1 MMKNMKKI
9 SSLFCILLLTVM
21 FAFTGLNSVN
31 AAPKTAPKTATVNS
45 KGVMGSLIG
54 DSYEWNKFKID
65 DNVAYCV
72 DLGKNWSPDG
82 TPVTLLKEA
91 DAGVR
96 YILENGYPYK
106 YPYSGNADAS
116 RYITQAAIWWYL
128 ADTGQTTKLS
138 EDFTTNSADTYNVR
152 PIIKQLVA
160 GAKSA
165 KSYADPTLNVN
176 VSGTDMTLSSDKKYY
191 VSKEVGVALT
201 GASTY
206 KVSVSGADGIIVTN
220 ANGEAKSEFSSNEKF
235 IVKVPVSS
243 ISKTTNL
250 TVNVSADGSITKAY
264 IYSPGDAS
272 YQKVATLYTDEV
284 KLEKTISLTA
294 TVVTPGKPSVCV
306 EYVIVGNVIPDPALT
321 DPTPGKSCYDK
332 GTKYTQENVL
342 TTRQKTCKFKGW
354 FTKENLTGKW
364 TNGTK
369 LDKDLIL
376 YGAWDCEKGTTI
388 VVPST
393 AANTPFIILSIGS
406 IIIVAGVGLYAYRSK
421 KLSSKK

>member
-1 MMKNMKKI
+1 MKNMKKL
-9 SSLFCILLLTVM
+9 SSLFCLLLMTVM

-31 AAPKTAPKTATVNS
+31 AAPKTATVNS
-45 KGVMGSLIG
+45 KGVMGALIG
-54 DSYEWNKFKID
+54 DTYEFNKFKID
-65 DNVAYCV
+65 DKVAYCV

-116 RYITQAAIWWYL
+116 RYITQAAVWWYL
-128 ADTGQTTKLS
+128 ADTGQTSKLS

-152 PIIKQLVA
+152 PIIKHLVA

-165 KSYADPTLNVN
+165 KATADPRLNVN
-176 VSGTDMTLSSDKKYY
+176 ASNTEMTLSSDKKYY
-191 VSKEVGVALT
+191 VSNEISVSLT

-206 KVSVSGADGIIVTN
+206 KVSVSGAEGVVVTN
-220 ANGEAKSEFSSNEKF
+220 ASGEAKSEFSSNEKF

-250 TVNVSADGSITKAY
+250 SVNVSSSSNVTKAY

-272 YQKVATLYTDEV
+272 YQKVAALYTEEV
-284 KLEKTISLTA
+284 KLEKTITLSA
-294 TVVTPGKPSVCV
+294 KVITPGKPSVCV

-332 GTKYTQENVL
+332 GTKYTQESVL

-354 FTKENLTGKW
+354 YTKETLTGRW
-364 TNGTK
+364 TDGTK

-388 VVPST
+388 SVPAT
-393 AANTPFIILSIGS
+393 AANTPFMILGVGS
-406 IIIVAGVGLYAYRSK
+406 VIIIAGVGVYFYRSK

>member
-1 MMKNMKKI
+1 MKNMKKL
-9 SSLFCILLLTVM
+9 SSIFCILLMAVM
-21 FAFTGLNSVN
+21 FAFTGFNSVN
-31 AAPKTAPKTATVNS
+31 AAPKTATVNS

-54 DSYEWNKFKID
+54 NSYEWNKFKID
-65 DNVAYCV
+65 DKVAYCV

-106 YPYSGNADAS
+106 QPYSGNADAS

-128 ADTGQTTKLS
+128 ADTGQTEKLS
-138 EDFTTNSADTYNVR
+138 DDFTTNSADTYNVR

-165 KSYADPTLNVN
+165 KAYADPSLNVST
-176 VSGTDMTLSSDKKYY
+176 SGNDMTLSSDKKYY
-191 VSKEVGVALT
+191 VSNEISVNLT

-206 KVSVSGADGIIVTN
+206 KVSLSGAEGIIVTN
-220 ANGEAKSEFSSNEKF
+220 AGGEAKSEFNSTEKF
-235 IVKVPVSS
+235 IVKVPASS
-243 ISKTTNL
+243 LSKTTNL
-250 TVNVSADGSITKAY
+250 TVNVSATGNVTKAY
-264 IYSPGDAS
+264 IYSPADAT

-284 KLEKTISLTA
+284 KLEKTISLSA
-294 TVVTPGKPSVCV
+294 TVITPGKPTVCV

-321 DPTPGKSCYDK
+321 DPTPGKNCYDK
-332 GTKYTQENVL
+332 WTKYTQEKVL

-354 FTKENLTGKW
+354 YTKETLTGKW
-364 TNGTK
+364 TDGTK
-369 LDKDLIL
+369 LEKDLIL

-388 VVPST
+388 IVPST
-393 AANTPFIILSIGS
+393 AANTPFIILAVGS
-406 IIIVAGVGLYAYRSK
+406 IIIIAGASVYVYRSK

>member
-1 MMKNMKKI
+1 MKNMKKL
-9 SSLFCILLLTVM
+9 SSLFCLLLMTVM
-21 FAFTGLNSVN
+21 FAFTGLNSVS
-31 AAPKTAPKTATVNS
+31 AAPKTATINS
-45 KGVMGSLIG
+45 KGVMGALIG
-54 DSYEWNKFKID
+54 DTYEFNKFKID
-65 DNVAYCV
+65 DKVAYCV

-116 RYITQAAIWWYL
+116 RYITQAAVWWYL
-128 ADTGQTTKLS
+128 ADTGQTSKLS

-165 KSYADPTLNVN
+165 KAYADPSLNVN
-176 VSGTDMTLSSDKKYY
+176 ASNTEMTLSSDKKYY
-191 VSKEVGVALT
+191 VSNEISVSLT

-206 KVSVSGADGIIVTN
+206 KVSVSGAEGVVVTN
-220 ANGEAKSEFSSNEKF
+220 ASGEAKSEFSSNEKF

-250 TVNVSADGSITKAY
+250 SVNVSSSSNVTKAY

-272 YQKVATLYTDEV
+272 YQKVAALYTEEV
-284 KLEKTISLTA
+284 KLEKTITLSA
-294 TVVTPGKPSVCV
+294 KVITPGKPSVCV

-332 GTKYTQENVL
+332 GTKYTQESVL

-354 FTKENLTGKW
+354 YTKETLTGRW
-364 TNGTK
+364 TDGTK

-388 VVPST
+388 SVPAT
-393 AANTPFIILSIGS
+393 AANTPFMILGVGS
-406 IIIVAGVGLYAYRSK
+406 VIIIAGVGVYFYRSK

>member
-1 MMKNMKKI
+1 MKNMKKI
-9 SSLFCILLLTVM
+9 SSLFCVLLLTVM
-21 FAFTGLNSVN
+21 FAFAGFNSVN
-31 AAPKTAPKTATVNS
+31 AAPKTATINS

-54 DSYEWNKFKID
+54 NSYEWNKFKID
-65 DNVAYCV
+65 DKVAYCV

-106 YPYSGNADAS
+106 SPYSGNADAS

-128 ADTGQTTKLS
+128 ADTGQTVKLS
-138 EDFTTNSADTYNVR
+138 DDFTTNSEDTYNVR

-165 KSYADPTLNVN
+165 KAYSDPTLNVN
-176 VSGTDMTLSSDKKYY
+176 VSENDMTLSSDKKYY
-191 VSKEVGVALT
+191 VSKEVNVALT

-206 KVSVSGADGIIVTN
+206 KVTVSGAEGIVVANT
-220 ANGEAKSEFSSNEKF
+220 NGEAKSEFSSNEKF
-235 IVKVPVSS
+235 IVKVPASS

-250 TVNVSADGSITKAY
+250 TVNVSASGSVNKAY

-272 YQKVATLYTDEV
+272 YQKVAALYTDQVE
-284 KLEKTISLTA
+284 LEKTVTLTA
-294 TVVTPGKPSVCV
+294 KSVTPVTPGKPSVCV

-321 DPTPGKSCYDK
+321 DPTPGKNCYDK
-332 GTKYTQENVL
+332 GTKYTQESVL

-354 FTKENLTGKW
+354 YTKESLTGKW
-364 TNGTK
+364 TDGTK

-388 VVPST
+388 QVPAT
-393 AANTPFIILSIGS
+393 AANTPFMILAVGS
-406 IIIVAGVGLYAYRSK
+406 VIIVAGIGVYAYRSK
-421 KLSSKK
+421 KLSAKK

>member
-1 MMKNMKKI
+1 MKNIKKL
-9 SSLFCILLLTVM
+9 SSLFCLLLMTVM
-21 FAFTGLNSVN
+21 FVFTGVNSVN
-31 AAPKTAPKTATVNS
+31 AAPKTATINS
-45 KGVMGSLIG
+45 KGVMTSLIG
-54 DSYEWNKFKID
+54 DTYEWNKVNVG

-106 YPYSGNADAS
+106 QPYAGDESSN

-128 ADTGQTTKLS
+128 ADTGQTNKLS
-138 EDFTTNSADTYNVR
+138 DDFTTNSADLYNVR

-165 KSYADPTLNVN
+165 KAYADPAMT
-176 VSGTDMTLSSDKKYY
+176 VSASKDMTLSSDKKYY
-191 VSKEVGVALT
+191 VSKEINVTLT

-206 KVSVSGADGIIVTN
+206 KVSVSGAEGAVVTN
-220 ANGEAKSEFSSNEKF
+220 TNGEAKSEFSSNEKF
-235 IVKVPVSS
+235 IVKVPASS

-250 TVNVSADGSITKAY
+250 SVNVSATGEVNKAY
-264 IYSPGDAS
+264 IYSPADAS
-272 YQKVATLYTDEV
+272 YQKVATLYTDQV
-284 KLEKTISLTA
+284 KLEKTITLTA
-294 TVVTPGKPSVCV
+294 TVTTSGKPSVCV

-332 GTKYTQENVL
+332 GTKYTQETVL

-354 FTKENLTGKW
+354 YTKETLTGKW
-364 TNGTK
+364 TDGTA
-369 LDKDLIL
+369 LNKDLIL

-388 VVPST
+388 EVPAT
-393 AANTPFIILSIGS
+393 AANTPLMILAFGS
-406 IIIVAGVGLYAYRSK
+406 IIIIAGVSVYAYRSK
-421 KLSSKK
+421 KLSAKK

>member
-1 MMKNMKKI
+1 MKNMKKL
-9 SSLFCILLLTVM
+9 SSLFCLLLMTVM

-31 AAPKTAPKTATVNS
+31 AAPKTATVNS
-45 KGVMGSLIG
+45 KGVMGALIG
-54 DSYEWNKFKID
+54 DTYEFNKFKID
-65 DNVAYCV
+65 DKVAYCV

-116 RYITQAAIWWYL
+116 RYITQAAVWWYL
-128 ADTGQTTKLS
+128 ADTGQTSKLS

-165 KSYADPTLNVN
+165 KATADPSLNVN
-176 VSGTDMTLSSDKKYY
+176 ASNTEMTLSSDKKYY
-191 VSKEVGVALT
+191 VSNEISVSLT

-206 KVSVSGADGIIVTN
+206 KVSVSGAEGVVVTN
-220 ANGEAKSEFSSNEKF
+220 ASGEAKSEFSSNEKF

-250 TVNVSADGSITKAY
+250 SVNVSSSSNVTKAY

-272 YQKVATLYTDEV
+272 YQKVAALYTEEV
-284 KLEKTISLTA
+284 KLEKTITLSA
-294 TVVTPGKPSVCV
+294 KVITPGKPSVCV

-332 GTKYTQENVL
+332 GTKYTQESVL

-354 FTKENLTGKW
+354 YTKETLTGRW
-364 TNGTK
+364 TDGTK

-388 VVPST
+388 SVPAT
-393 AANTPFIILSIGS
+393 AANTPFMILGVGS
-406 IIIVAGVGLYAYRSK
+406 VIIIAGVGVYFYRSK